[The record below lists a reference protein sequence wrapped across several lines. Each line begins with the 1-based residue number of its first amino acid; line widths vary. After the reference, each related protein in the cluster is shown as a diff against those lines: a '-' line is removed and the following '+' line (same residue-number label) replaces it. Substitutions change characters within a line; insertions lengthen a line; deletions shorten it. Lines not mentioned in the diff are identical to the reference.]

1 MRSPCAR
8 PTESRFNSVMPPIAT
23 NSKPTIS
30 SRRRGSRLMGK
41 RSRKGVLLFL
51 EAFRAIETRPS
62 DAPRWISD
70 SPTSERSPLA
80 NVPVRTELT
89 RARRC
94 QSKRRNTPNH
104 RIIRHQKALVKSTQ
118 GLARPA
124 PHGLTTAMS
133 RHMRA
138 SSRLCIPEQRSS
150 LVHSGPGAGGLGP
163 GTPSKRSIALSKN
176 LESGSERPSAYGWGR
191 SQWPLAPCKKGPTQ
205 TSVSPRSWCSGA
217 THRIRTDDL
226 ALTRRLLYR
235 LS

>member
-1 MRSPCAR
+1 MVVNPGDSPQKEGFCWRNCQVLVTGTCVFASPCH
-8 PTESRFNSVMPPIAT
+8 FW
-23 NSKPTIS
+23 
-30 SRRRGSRLMGK
+30 
-41 RSRKGVLLFL
+41 LF
-51 EAFRAIETRPS
+51 PHS
-62 DAPRWISD
+62 PR
-70 SPTSERSPLA
+70 
-80 NVPVRTELT
+80 
-89 RARRC
+89 
-94 QSKRRNTPNH
+94 
-104 RIIRHQKALVKSTQ
+104 

-124 PHGLTTAMS
+124 PHWLTTAMS

-138 SSRLCIPEQRSS
+138 SSRLCIPEQRSC

-163 GTPSKRSIALSKN
+163 RTPSKRSIALSKN
-176 LESGSERPSAYGWGR
+176 LESGSERPSAYRWGR